1 MDDLNKLLSNINIH
15 CAKNEFYELR
25 INYTKLLYYKSNN
38 VIIPLDF
45 YELIYNKTIYYIN
58 TLNLEESYEN
68 DTIINYKINMLKLFF
83 NGFQNETTHDKCSN
97 YILNIFRTII
107 EIIEANNLRNHHYHH
122 HR

>member
-1 MDDLNKLLSNINIH
+1 MNDLNKLLSNINIH
-15 CAKNEFYELR
+15 CVKNEFDELR
-25 INYTKLLYYKSNN
+25 INYTKLLYYKNN
-38 VIIPLDF
+38 SVIIPPDF
-45 YELIYNKTIYYIN
+45 YELIYNKTVYYNN

-83 NGFQNETTHDKCSN
+83 NGFQNETIHDKCLN

-107 EIIEANNLRNHHYHH
+107 EINNLRNRHSHH